1 MTTVERTARPAA
13 ASRRGLVRKI
23 NRWGYFFVLPT
34 VVILL
39 VFRFIPMLSAAY
51 LSFNQYNLIN
61 PPKFNGFANYVAL
74 LHDHAFLL
82 SARASFIYVVASVI
96 PVWIVSLILAMLTVK
111 VIRFGNGFRTIIFIP
126 VVLVPV
132 VVAVLWRFL
141 YFDAGMVNTM
151 LGYVG
156 IPPIHWLTT
165 PATAMLSIILI
176 AIWRAAPYF
185 MVIFTAGLQAI
196 PQEFYEAGKIDGTN
210 PWTEFWYITL
220 PILRPII
227 LLVIVISVITAL
239 KVFAVPQLMTDGGPA
254 GATEVLP
261 LHIYKTGFEFFKM
274 GQASAMSVFLFV
286 IMMIFSIFQVRI
298 LSEPGK

>member
-1 MTTVERTARPAA
+1 MALRAG
-13 ASRRGLVRKI
+13 SGKQLVKRI
-23 NRWGYFFVLPT
+23 NRWGYFFVFPT
-34 VVILL
+34 IVILI
-39 VFRFIPMLSAAY
+39 VFRFIPMISAAY
-51 LSFNQYNLIN
+51 LSFTRYNLIN
-61 PPKFNGFANYVAL
+61 APQFVGFANYVAL
-74 LHDHAFLL
+74 FRDTVFLQ
-82 SARASFIYVVASVI
+82 SARASLIYVLASVV

-111 VIRFGNGFRTIIFIP
+111 AIRFGNAFRTIIFIP

-156 IPPIHWLTT
+156 LPSIPWLTT

-176 AIWRAAPYF
+176 AVWRAAPYF

-196 PQEFYEAGKIDGTN
+196 PNEYYEAGKIDGTN
-210 PWTEFWYITL
+210 AWREFWHITL
-220 PILRPII
+220 PILKPIV

-261 LHIYKTGFEFFKM
+261 LHIYKSGFEFFKM
-274 GQASAMSVFLFV
+274 GQASAMSIFLFV
-286 IMMIFSIFQVRI
+286 IMMIFSIVQVRI
-298 LSEPGK
+298 LSEPNR